1 MQMRKKM
8 TSSEVSPI
16 KPELENLA
24 ASGLLQL
31 RDQQNVVASSS
42 SEVASTDNKVVSTG
56 NKRSFVFNG
65 YSLVESSAPVFQRA
79 PLLNKQ
85 PTVKLRITDKV
96 LSEHGTN
103 GIVEIGKLVRD
114 NKKTEMNKSR
124 KSFCKKR

>member
-31 RDQQNVVASSS
+31 RDQQNVVASS
-42 SEVASTDNKVVSTG
+42 NNNVVSTG
-56 NKRSFVFNG
+56 SKRSFVFNG

-124 KSFCKKR
+124 KSFCKKK